1 MGGEIQGTGRLC
13 RDIWEKELAK
23 FNDYP
28 ADRGDERE
36 ESGMTSRRLIW
47 VMKIKPKAEMAVVL
61 LCLPGLFAKLP
72 KEEEYAF

>member
-36 ESGMTSRRLIW
+36 VGKRKWYSSPSEVPDI
-47 VMKIKPKAEMAVVL
+47 
-61 LCLPGLFAKLP
+61 CL
-72 KEEEYAF
+72 EERFQTGKHLGR